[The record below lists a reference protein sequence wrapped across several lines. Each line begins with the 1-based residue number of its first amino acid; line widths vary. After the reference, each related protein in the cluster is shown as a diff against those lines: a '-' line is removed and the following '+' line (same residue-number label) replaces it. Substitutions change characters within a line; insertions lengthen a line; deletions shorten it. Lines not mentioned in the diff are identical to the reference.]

1 MSENTYSPPTAVRSS
16 EDLGLAVASARKGR
30 GFSQQQFADLAGVG
44 RRFVS
49 DLENGKSTAEIG
61 KVLQVLTALGI
72 DMQLKA
78 R

>member
-1 MSENTYSPPTAVRSS
+1 MTENTYLSPRLVRSS

-49 DLENGKSTAEIG
+49 ELENGKPTAEIG

-72 DMQLKA
+72 DIQLKV

>member
-1 MSENTYSPPTAVRSS
+1 MAENTYSSPIVVGSS
-16 EDLGLAVASARKGR
+16 QDLGLVIANARKGR
-30 GFSQQQFADLAGVG
+30 GFSQQQFADLSGVG

-49 DLENGKSTAEIG
+49 DLENGKPTAELG

-72 DMQLKA
+72 DMQLKV